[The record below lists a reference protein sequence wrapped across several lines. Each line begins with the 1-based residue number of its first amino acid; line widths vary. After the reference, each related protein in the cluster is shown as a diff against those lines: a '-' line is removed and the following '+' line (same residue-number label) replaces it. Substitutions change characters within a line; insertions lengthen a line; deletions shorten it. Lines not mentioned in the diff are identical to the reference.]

1 VPRALWSGSISFG
14 LVNVPVR
21 MFSGIDEHT
30 LHFHFVHEKDE
41 SPIGYEKV
49 CKQEGKPVPASEI
62 VRAFE
67 YSKGEYVYMTDEDF
81 ETAKAD
87 TYHTI
92 EIRDFV
98 PYEEIDPIYFRHTY
112 FLGPAEGAEPV
123 YALLRDAMAQSGLA
137 AIAKFVMRD
146 RQNLGCLR
154 VREDVITLEQMY
166 FADEVRRV
174 DEIAPR
180 KVKVEPRELEM
191 ALRLIETFTGSF
203 DPSKYDDTYRDTLCE
218 IIRAKR
224 KGKAVHH
231 VEVEEPEQPTDLMDA
246 LRQSLEAA
254 ERRRSGP
261 RNGGGARAARSD
273 GDGSGG
279 GDLKRLSKSD
289 LYDLAKEADIAGRAD
304 MTKDQLV
311 RALKR
316 VGG

>member
-1 VPRALWSGSISFG
+1 MARAIWSGAISFG

-21 MFSGIDEHT
+21 MFSGINEHT
-30 LHFHFVHEKDE
+30 LHFHYLHTKDD

-49 CKQEGKPVPASEI
+49 CKKERKQVPANEI
-62 VRAFE
+62 VKAFE
-67 YSKGEYVYMTDEDF
+67 YEKGEYVYMTDDDF

-87 TYHTI
+87 TYRSI
-92 EIRDFV
+92 DIRDFV

-112 FLGPAEGAEPV
+112 FLGPDKGAERV
-123 YALLRDAMAQSGLA
+123 YAMLRDAMAESGLA

-154 VREDVITLEQMY
+154 VRENVITLEQMY
-166 FADEVRRV
+166 FADEVRSV

-180 KVKVEPRELEM
+180 NVKVDRRELEM
-191 ALRLIETFTGSF
+191 ALQLIDSFTSSF
-203 DPSKYDDTYRDTLCE
+203 EPSKYDDTHRDTLCE

-231 VEVEEPEQPTDLMDA
+231 VEPEEPVQPSDLMEA
-246 LRQSLEAA
+246 LRQSLEAT
-254 ERRRSGP
+254 RRRGSGADRDRGAAKTP
-261 RNGGGARAARSD
+261 RGRAASSLRKL
-273 GDGSGG
+273 G
-279 GDLKRLSKSD
+279 KSE
-289 LYDLAKEADIAGRAD
+289 LYDLAKKADIPGRAD

-311 RALKR
+311 HALQR